1 MPPAW
6 ITVKTNK
13 SQHLN
18 SISPIKH
25 FNEVDYWIWHKT
37 HLAVTNQIKKKKKIT
52 PKQLQ
57 LSISLSTIVSSTIE
71 LRSSFRIMRLT
82 A

>member
-25 FNEVDYWIWHKT
+25 FNELDYWIWHKT
-37 HLAVTNQIKKKKKIT
+37 HLAGDQPNKNKKNYSQAITVVNQFVNN
-52 PKQLQ
+52 
-57 LSISLSTIVSSTIE
+57 S
-71 LRSSFRIMRLT
+71 
-82 A
+82 

>member
-6 ITVKTNK
+6 ITMKTNK

-37 HLAVTNQIKKKKKIT
+37 HLAGDQPKKKKT
-52 PKQLQ
+52 PKQLH
-57 LSISLSTIVSSTIE
+57 LSISLSIIVQLLS
-71 LRSSFRIMRLT
+71 
-82 A
+82 

>member
-6 ITVKTNK
+6 ITMKTNK

-37 HLAVTNQIKKKKKIT
+37 HLAGDQPKKKKSSQAIT
-52 PKQLQ
+52 FVNQF
-57 LSISLSTIVSSTIE
+57 VNNSSTIE
-71 LRSSFRIMRLT
+71 LR
-82 A
+82 

>member
-6 ITVKTNK
+6 ITMKTNK

-37 HLAVTNQIKKKKKIT
+37 HLAGDQPKKKKKT
-52 PKQLQ
+52 PKQLH
-57 LSISLSTIVSSTIE
+57 LSISLSIIVQLLS
-71 LRSSFRIMRLT
+71 
-82 A
+82 